1 MKKYLCDVSN
11 RSRDF
16 IAKFEILTSNSFG
29 PTNYPQEKIETHEI
43 LTMKYFGT
51 TK

>member
-1 MKKYLCDVSN
+1 MEKYLCDVSN

-16 IAKFEILTSNSFG
+16 IAKFEIPTRNSFG
-29 PTNYPQEKIETHEI
+29 PTNYPQEKIETHET

-51 TK
+51 TM